1 MTTTLYE
8 EAIADAKKIR
18 EVAEESAKKAILES
32 VTPKIREFIENQ
44 ILEQGEEKSSEVEK
58 EEERAKKHAD
68 AKDDLAKIRS
78 DADKKDEEISE
89 FVELDE
95 SAISA
100 LMRLLGDDTEEFNN
114 TDSKQALEEAFSRL
128 SDEERQKLFS
138 LVENNNSTGEKNNLK
153 DIDIKNKENI
163 NMSGEQYYEVDLKA
177 LREAV
182 DERLYE
188 EEHEGEEEGDAPEVG
203 AFDMDLGGEEG
214 DDLAADDDD
223 EVVIPRDTA
232 EDLLAALEAELGG
245 GEEPLDV
252 DDDEEGED
260 LEALEEVFEVDP
272 EMLKSELRRIRS
284 LREANSLAHE
294 RGGIAKDMEGHFGGK
309 GKKNAGVAGSF
320 GGGKEGKD
328 VLSEMR
334 RVLRN
339 QRRQNASLEN
349 KLTKYRSAV
358 NTLREQLEELNLFN
372 AKLLYV
378 NKLLQNKSISES
390 QKRSV
395 VKALDAAKD
404 LREAKVLYKSLTE
417 SFSQGSSSKGGTL
430 TESVRRGGSSRTTKS
445 ASSTN
450 ASGEVDR
457 WARLAGLK

>member
-1 MTTTLYE
+1 LYE

-188 EEHEGEEEGDAPEVG
+188 EEHEGEEEG
-203 AFDMDLGGEEG
+203 
-214 DDLAADDDD
+214 
-223 EVVIPRDTA
+223 
-232 EDLLAALEAELGG
+232 
-245 GEEPLDV
+245 
-252 DDDEEGED
+252 
-260 LEALEEVFEVDP
+260 
-272 EMLKSELRRIRS
+272 
-284 LREANSLAHE
+284 
-294 RGGIAKDMEGHFGGK
+294 
-309 GKKNAGVAGSF
+309 
-320 GGGKEGKD
+320 
-328 VLSEMR
+328 
-334 RVLRN
+334 
-339 QRRQNASLEN
+339 
-349 KLTKYRSAV
+349 
-358 NTLREQLEELNLFN
+358 
-372 AKLLYV
+372 
-378 NKLLQNKSISES
+378 
-390 QKRSV
+390 
-395 VKALDAAKD
+395 
-404 LREAKVLYKSLTE
+404 
-417 SFSQGSSSKGGTL
+417 
-430 TESVRRGGSSRTTKS
+430 
-445 ASSTN
+445 
-450 ASGEVDR
+450 
-457 WARLAGLK
+457 